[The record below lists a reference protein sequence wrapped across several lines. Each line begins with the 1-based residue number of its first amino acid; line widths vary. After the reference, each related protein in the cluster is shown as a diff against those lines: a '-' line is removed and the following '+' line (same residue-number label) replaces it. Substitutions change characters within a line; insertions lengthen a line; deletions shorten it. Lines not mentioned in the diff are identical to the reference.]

1 MDLWV
6 KLYTSYDSDPAIAA
20 GDDAA
25 EVMFTRGIA
34 YCGRAR
40 TGGFIPDAQLHH
52 LTRHPARAKRI
63 VVQLTRATPTG
74 APGPWEVTTGGY
86 QIRNWEHYQ
95 DQLDALEERRK
106 NDRERKRRSRSA
118 KDTAP
123 PDRGVTGQSR
133 DRHGTVRTTE
143 QKQSRTAAAAADTT
157 AAAAPVDNPP
167 GPLDLPPAVEILK
180 AALEAHKLVVRWDR
194 LTPEHLDDIAAL
206 TDVHGDGPLVKAAL
220 ASHRP
225 DKPAAFAQAWVGIWK
240 SLPAP
245 GTPLHALP
253 APCPQQGHSG
263 TERHCIECAAETKSR
278 ADQAETP
285 NHPRAI
291 SEELAD
297 TRQRLAQ
304 NRKAR
309 P

>member
-20 GDDAA
+20 GDDSA

-63 VVQLTRATPTG
+63 VAQLTRPTPTG
-74 APGPWEVTTGGY
+74 APGPWEVTAGGY

-106 NDRERKRRSRSA
+106 NDRERKRRSRTS
-118 KDTAP
+118 KDTTSSPA
-123 PDRGVTGQSR
+123 VTGQSR
-133 DRHGTVRTTE
+133 DSHGTVRTTE
-143 QKQSRTAAAAADTT
+143 QKQSRSAAAAAETT
-157 AAAAPVDNPP
+157 AAAAPVDNSSK
-167 GPLDLPPAVEILK
+167 PLDLPPAVEILRL
-180 AALEAHKLVVRWDR
+180 ALEARKLIVRWDR
-194 LTPEHLDDIAAL
+194 LTPEYLADIEAL
-206 TDVHGDGPLVKAAL
+206 VELHGDGPLVKAAM

-225 DKPAAFAQAWVGIWK
+225 DAPAAFAQAWVAMWK

-245 GTPLHALP
+245 GTSLRAVP
-253 APCPQQGHSG
+253 APPCAEPGHAG
-263 TERHCIECAAETKSR
+263 TTTYCTQCAAEANSVSDDVI
-278 ADQAETP
+278 AA
-285 NHPRAI
+285 
-291 SEELAD
+291 
-297 TRQRLAQ
+297 RQKG
-304 NRKAR
+304 NRS
-309 P
+309 